1 MMNYSRTKTSRL
13 AGFIYLL
20 LIIFGV
26 LGIAYIPSQ
35 LIDWNDA
42 SKTVSNI
49 RENMFLFQLGIILDI
64 FCYLSYLFLVL
75 VLYKLLKNVNKTHA
89 WLMLILV
96 LISIP
101 IALVS
106 VMFKLDIL
114 SLLKEADY
122 LRTIDTHF
130 INAKVMLSLDS
141 FNNGIIVAQVFWGLW
156 LFPFGY
162 LVYKSNFLPKFL
174 GIMLMIGCF
183 YYFMDS
189 MAQIAFP
196 SYLDSIVNNILSVC
210 AMIGEFGI
218 CLWLLILGDKASI
231 ITKKADNNV

>member
-1 MMNYSRTKTSRL
+1 MNYSRNKTSRL
-13 AGFIYLL
+13 AGLIYLF

-35 LIDWNDA
+35 LIDWNNA

-49 RENMFLFQLGIILDI
+49 IENKSLFQLGIILGI

-75 VLYKLLKNVNKTHA
+75 VLFKLLKSVNKTHA

-96 LISIP
+96 LVSIP

-106 VMFKLDIL
+106 VVAKMDIL

-122 LRTIDTHF
+122 LSTVDSNF
-130 INAKVMLSLDS
+130 INTKVMLLLDT

-196 SYLDSIVNNILSVC
+196 SYLDSIINTTLSVC

-231 ITKKADNNV
+231 ITKKSR

>member
-1 MMNYSRTKTSRL
+1 MNYSRNKTSRL

-20 LIIFGV
+20 LIIFGII
-26 LGIAYIPSQ
+26 GIAYIPSQ

-49 RENMFLFQLGIILDI
+49 SENMSLFQLGIIFNI
-64 FCYLSYLFLVL
+64 FCYLCYLFLVL
-75 VLYKLLKNVNKTHA
+75 VLFQLLKKVNKTQA

-96 LISIP
+96 LVSIP
-101 IALVS
+101 ISLVS
-106 VMFKLDIL
+106 VMAKIDVL

-122 LRTIDTHF
+122 LGAINTNLL
-130 INAKVMLSLDS
+130 NAKIMLSLDS
-141 FNNGIIVAQVFWGLW
+141 YNNGIIVSQVFWGLW

-174 GIMLMIGCF
+174 GIMLMIGCL

-196 SYLDSIVNNILSVC
+196 SYRDGVIDNILSIC

-218 CLWLLILGDKASI
+218 CLWLLILGDKAKI
-231 ITKKADNNV
+231 INTKR

>member
-1 MMNYSRTKTSRL
+1 MNYSRRKLARL

-26 LGIAYIPSQ
+26 LGIAYIPSE
-35 LIDWNDA
+35 LIDWNNA
-42 SKTVSNI
+42 SKTLSNI
-49 RENMFLFQLGIILDI
+49 SDNTALFQLGIILSI
-64 FCYLSYLFLVL
+64 FCYLSYLFLVI
-75 VLYKLLKNVNKTHA
+75 VLFQLLKSVNKNLA

-96 LISIP
+96 LVSVP

-106 VMFKLDIL
+106 VISNIDVL
-114 SLLKEADY
+114 SLLKETEY
-122 LRTIDTHF
+122 LSILDP
-130 INAKVMLSLDS
+130 NLLKAKVMLSLDS
-141 FNNGIIVAQVFWGLW
+141 YNNGIIVAQVFWGLW

-174 GIMLMIGCF
+174 GIMLMVGCF

-196 SYLDSIVNNILSVC
+196 SYLDGIINSILSYC

-218 CLWLLILGDKASI
+218 CLWLLILGDKARI
-231 ITKKADNNV
+231 ITQKSR